1 MSRLIKFFDQINVP
15 EMKTIGKAEKPE
27 KSEKTGGVDSVDAD
41 AVINKISETYN
52 PQGKLD
58 DFLKEIKE

>member
-27 KSEKTGGVDSVDAD
+27 KSEKTGGVDSVDA
-41 AVINKISETYN
+41 VINKIAETYN